1 MGYSN
6 IGIIGLIIL
15 LIVNRQSL
23 KKSWKRK
30 DLSENERKAASS
42 YRNFLMTVL
51 CFYVVDIGWGLFYAH
66 HDIPMLYPVIYSLTV
81 FYFIFMYLTMLTWLY
96 YVDKYLNKGNRKSI
110 ALRHTVWLVFLVGMV
125 SLMVNRFYHFI
136 FSFNDAHEYT
146 AEGGRYIA
154 FLFQIV
160 VYTIASVYLLVIAAK
175 SEGEERVKYI
185 AVGATSAA
193 IELFLVLQILDPMLP
208 FHSMGLLVGTC
219 LIHSYVVEN
228 EISEKRFYDNIA
240 RSLAENYDM
249 LYYVEVATGKYVGY
263 GSNDVYGQLEIR
275 QSGQDFFAESLAN
288 IPEIV
293 HRNDRESVINFLD
306 REHVASA
313 MENMKR
319 CTLTYRL
326 IINGR
331 SEYFRMIVRKTGDGS
346 HYIVGVENIDKETRK
361 EKQVLKA
368 LNTEKELARR
378 DELTGIKNK
387 TAYLELEQAVQAN
400 MDKGMDYLNFAIVV
414 CDANDLKKINDN
426 EGHVAGDEYIKASAK
441 MICDAFSHSP
451 VFRVGG
457 DEFVAFLKADDYSM
471 KEELLIKLRERVE
484 DNQITKAGPVVATG
498 MAAYEP
504 STDTLVSEIFDRAD
518 KAMYE
523 NKQKLKAMKE

>member
-15 LIVNRQSL
+15 LIVNRQSM
-23 KKSWKRK
+23 KRSWKRK
-30 DLSENERKAASS
+30 DTSESERKTASS

-51 CFYVVDIGWGLFYAH
+51 CFYVVDIGWGIFYAN

-96 YVDKYLNKGNRKSI
+96 YVDAYLNKAHRRSI

-136 FSFNDAHEYT
+136 FSFNENHEYI

-154 FLFQIV
+154 FIFQIF
-160 VYTIASVYLLVIAAK
+160 VYTLTSVYLLVVAAK
-175 SEGEERVKYI
+175 SEGAERVKYT
-185 AVGATSAA
+185 AVGATSVA
-193 IELFLVLQILDPMLP
+193 IEVFIILQIMDPLLP

-228 EISEKRFYDNIA
+228 ERNEKRFYDNIA

-249 LYYVEVATGKYVGY
+249 LYYVEVATGKYVAY

-275 QSGQDFFAESLAN
+275 QTGQDFFEESLEN

-293 HRNDRESVINFLD
+293 HKNDKEYVINFLNRD
-306 REHVASA
+306 QMAST

-319 CTLTYRL
+319 STLTYRL
-326 IINGR
+326 VINGR
-331 SEYFRMIVRKTGDGS
+331 SEYFRMTVRKTADGTN
-346 HYIVGVENIDKETRK
+346 YIVGVENIDKETRK

-387 TAYLELEQAVQAN
+387 TAYLELEQAVQEN
-400 MDKGMDYLNFAIVV
+400 MDKGMDYLNFALVV

-426 EGHVAGDEYIKASAK
+426 EGHV
-441 MICDAFSHSP
+441 
-451 VFRVGG
+451 
-457 DEFVAFLKADDYSM
+457 
-471 KEELLIKLRERVE
+471 
-484 DNQITKAGPVVATG
+484 T
-498 MAAYEP
+498 
-504 STDTLVSEIFDRAD
+504 
-518 KAMYE
+518 
-523 NKQKLKAMKE
+523 